1 MMMTIV
7 SLLDQVLYIKLLT
20 HTDYNFFSNLF
31 ESNDRKEIFKV
42 QVANKEFKSRLKIFD
57 EVSKSNKKSLAIKS
71 VLENIPEN
79 SKFIVVAGKID
90 DAILLNDIQQEVTK
104 LNGIANTPTNW
115 NNTKKQIAS
124 LYYTQIFN
132 GNTKQRKY
140 IGETILPNRVCRFC
154 GNKVPVISFKHVSHA
169 ISESLGNKSIIC
181 REECDNCNERFS
193 RTIEPD
199 IANMLSPLLTIYSI
213 HGKKGIR
220 TTKGKNFKLS
230 LDESNKN
237 SDDNDGTIKLQLNQE
252 IPDNIEEI
260 LKNQLSLDTSPLKY
274 IPQNVYKC
282 LCKYVVS
289 VINERYLPDFKKTID
304 WINSTTKYCK
314 LPLIAIG
321 NWQIKTN
328 APYMIV
334 SIRKTNNYNYPYC
347 YALFIIAN
355 MAFAFIVPFTSKDKY
370 QFITAA
376 KYAFFQEMIQSWHKE
391 FKWSFNKL
399 SSSKKTYTRFDFTLQ
414 IPSECKLGKDY
425 FIIDMNK

>member
-1 MMMTIV
+1 MTITIV
-7 SLLDQVLYIKLLT
+7 SLLEQVLYINLLT

-31 ESNDRKEIFKV
+31 ESNDRKEILKI
-42 QVANKEFKSRLKIFD
+42 QTANKEFKSRLKIFN
-57 EVSKSNKKSLAIKS
+57 EVSRSDKKCLTMRA
-71 VLENIPEN
+71 VFEDIPEN
-79 SKFIVVAGKID
+79 SKFIVVASKID
-90 DAILLNDIQQEVTK
+90 DAILLYSLKQEVDK
-104 LNGIANTPTNW
+104 LNGVNIPSNLD
-115 NNTKKQIAS
+115 NTKYQIAS
-124 LYYTQIFN
+124 LYYTQSFN
-132 GNTKQRKY
+132 GDTKRRHY
-140 IGETILPNRVCRFC
+140 IGELNKSNRICRFC
-154 GNKVPVISFKHVSHA
+154 GNQTPAVSFNHTSHA

-220 TTKGKNFKLS
+220 TTSGKNFKLS
-230 LDESNKN
+230 LDESPKSN
-237 SDDNDGTIKLQLNQE
+237 DANDGTVKLQLNQE
-252 IPDNIEEI
+252 FPDNIEEF
-260 LKNQLSLDTSPLKY
+260 LKNKLSLDASSLKY

-289 VINERYLPDFKKTID
+289 VINERYLPDFTKTID
-304 WINSTTKYCK
+304 WINSATKYCK

-321 NWQIKTN
+321 NGQIKTN
-328 APYMIV
+328 TPYMIV

-370 QFITAA
+370 QFITST
-376 KYAFFQEMIQSWHKE
+376 KYTFFQEMILSWCKG

-414 IPSECKLGKDY
+414 IPPECKLGKDY
-425 FIIDMNK
+425 FIIDTNQ